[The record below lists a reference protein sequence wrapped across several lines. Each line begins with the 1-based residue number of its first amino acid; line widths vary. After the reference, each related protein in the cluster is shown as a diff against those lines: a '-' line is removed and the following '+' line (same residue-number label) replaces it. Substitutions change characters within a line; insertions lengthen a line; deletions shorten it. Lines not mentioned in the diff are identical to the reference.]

1 MIKGACIKYVGE
13 GGGEEFYKFF
23 KKKKKNCCP
32 GDHRPKFFM
41 AQYFFRKYFMASSIN
56 FSFLFKAY
64 LQQYFREVL
73 TIIFKFQITKEVD
86 INNTIQKNIF
96 KKFSKK
102 SLIIFTI
109 SKFVYNS
116 KIKIISE
123 KSIISSSTINHLN

>member
-1 MIKGACIKYVGE
+1 ME
-13 GGGEEFYKFF
+13 GVKSFTDFS
-23 KKKKKNCCP
+23 KKKKIVALETIDLNFSWP
-32 GDHRPKFFM
+32 SN
-41 AQYFFRKYFMASSIN
+41 FFRKYFMASPIN
-56 FSFLFKAY
+56 FSFFFKVY